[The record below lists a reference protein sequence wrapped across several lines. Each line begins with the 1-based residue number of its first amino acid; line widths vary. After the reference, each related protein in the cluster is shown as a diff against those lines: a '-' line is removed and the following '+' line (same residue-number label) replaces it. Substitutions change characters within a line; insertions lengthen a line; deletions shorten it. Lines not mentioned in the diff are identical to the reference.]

1 MQQNSQSMSNKHE
14 ADDDRPLPVGL
25 MMALAQNMQAMKQYA
40 ALSDEGR
47 AKLIER
53 ASRAQSG
60 QEMQSLV
67 RNLSE
72 FLP

>member
-1 MQQNSQSMSNKHE
+1 MQQTEQEERMSHQT
-14 ADDDRPLPVGL
+14 DDDRPLPVGL

-40 ALSDEGR
+40 ALSEEGR
-47 AKLIER
+47 AQLIER
-53 ASRAQSG
+53 ASHAKSA

-67 RNLSE
+67 RSIST